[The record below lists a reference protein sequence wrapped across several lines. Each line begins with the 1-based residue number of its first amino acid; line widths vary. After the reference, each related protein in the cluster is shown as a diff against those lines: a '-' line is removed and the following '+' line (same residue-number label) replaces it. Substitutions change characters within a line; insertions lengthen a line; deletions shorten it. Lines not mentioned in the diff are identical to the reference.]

1 MNIFGEGLPNDIRGQ
16 IDRRQQTY
24 GSGYASSRN
33 NEEII
38 ALNANTGWI
47 KLLSSVNIP
56 KLEDINNPSIKQL
69 NLDGDALA
77 KTYVLFNGTKGN
89 TETFRSGVSPAN
101 TFGGGDYAYGIGGTE
116 FGLNPMMGIT
126 SMTVNHE
133 NRGSLRRAVVKIRAH
148 NKVQFE
154 IIDVLYLRLGFSV
167 LLEWG
172 NSIYFTNDGGFESN
186 PNNSLGDEF
195 LRGVGSYETMLQ
207 MIHKKRLDSHGNY
220 DAMFAKVANF
230 HWSVNKDGSYDI
242 EVNLSSIGDIIESL
256 KVNVLLG
263 ESQFQ
268 SVINQNIDVKDIT
281 SAKKIEL
288 SNSKHTIGQF
298 FDFIR
303 ERLDKDK
310 SGVTSNVKGKHII
323 FSNVGTVTPEADQK
337 VYQSIEQGSIYDL
350 TYITYNDKTGQP
362 TTHHNYTS
370 LQSPNSTLYATW
382 KREITYNKDLNG
394 GTITAI
400 LDVKAADGTNISNN
414 INGNAL
420 TPVDSKP
427 TNAIELAVRKKT
439 YFFSNLAF
447 LSYTAIKDASTP
459 DPDGV
464 LNTFEI
470 HQDVDKALT
479 QIPTLLPAFNFNSN
493 QFETNR
499 SDALLM
505 TWGKNGDEYY
515 IRLGTFLQFLQNVI
529 MLNQK
534 TNCY

>member
-24 GSGYASSRN
+24 GSGYAGSRN

-56 KLEDINNPSIKQL
+56 DITKINNPSIKQL
-69 NLDGDALA
+69 NLEGDALA
-77 KTYVLFNGTKGN
+77 RTYVLFNGTEGS
-89 TETFRSGVSPAN
+89 TEIFRSGVSPAN
-101 TFGGGDYAYGIGGTE
+101 TFGGGNYAYGIGGTE

-172 NSIYFTNDGGFESN
+172 NSIYFTNDGIFESN
-186 PNNSLGDEF
+186 PNNSLGSEF
-195 LRGVGSYETMLQ
+195 LNGVGSYEKMLQ
-207 MIHKKRLDSHGNY
+207 TIHKKRLSSHGNY

-263 ESQFQ
+263 ESQWV
-268 SVINQNIDVKDIT
+268 SINKPLEAKDET
-281 SAKKIEL
+281 SAQKIEL

-298 FDFIR
+298 FDFTR
-303 ERLDKDK
+303 KRLDNNE
-310 SGVTSNVKGKHII
+310 SGVKTNVGGKHII

-337 VYQSIEQGSIYDL
+337 VFQHRQLGTIWENTIGTKPDTTGENPDFGISKEARERDL
-350 TYITYNDKTGQP
+350 
-362 TTHHNYTS
+362 
-370 LQSPNSTLYATW
+370 
-382 KREITYNKDLNG
+382 REIKAGQQTNDL
-394 GTITAI
+394 A
-400 LDVKAADGTNISNN
+400 
-414 INGNAL
+414 
-420 TPVDSKP
+420 KP
-427 TNAIELAVRKKT
+427 LIF
-439 YFFSNLAF
+439 YS
-447 LSYTAIKDASTP
+447 
-459 DPDGV
+459 
-464 LNTFEI
+464 
-470 HQDVDKALT
+470 
-479 QIPTLLPAFNFNSN
+479 
-493 QFETNR
+493 
-499 SDALLM
+499 SD
-505 TWGKNGDEYY
+505 
-515 IRLGTFLQFLQNVI
+515 
-529 MLNQK
+529 
-534 TNCY
+534 